1 MRHNKRRK
9 EEEALRLAYENARE
23 TLKRQYTKSLWKLE
37 VKNVGNLSKAKER
50 KIWKQA
56 LRDIERGVI

>member
-1 MRHNKRRK
+1 MRHNKRKK

-23 TLKRQYTKSLWKLE
+23 TLRYQYTKSLWKLE

-56 LRDIERGVI
+56 LKDVE

>member
-1 MRHNKRRK
+1 MRHNKRKK

-23 TLKRQYTKSLWKLE
+23 TLRYQYTKSLWKLE
-37 VKNVGNLSKAKER
+37 VKNIGNLSKAKER

-56 LRDIERGVI
+56 LKDVE